1 MEQTAQLWCI
11 GHHTGQFGH
20 VDVVQAERYVLQCI
34 LVGSGIELESCTVV
48 GQQIYQCQHPAFSG
62 QLHIVVLVKR
72 EAAVGYDGIE
82 RCHVQSRT
90 LWCHIGLY
98 AQIYSLFAFGI
109 DEVQMCRGSCGGEA
123 CLEGGSERG
132 NTIAP
137 PVLDA

>member
-82 RCHVQSRT
+82 RRHMQLCALSCH
-90 LWCHIGLY
+90 LGFY
-98 AQIYSLFAFGI
+98 AQIYSLLAFGI
-109 DEVQMCRGSCGGEA
+109 DEVEMCRGARGGEA
-123 CLEGGSERG
+123 CQEGRLKGYHAVS
-132 NTIAP
+132 P
-137 PVLDA
+137 PVGDA